1 MRLDRRMEV
10 SRGDADAVMNGRRVK
25 ARVRKRHLTGSFI
38 FRITK
43 RQLRYRVTVNCTHK
57 IAEQ

>member
-1 MRLDRRMEV
+1 MEV
-10 SRGDADAVMNGRRVK
+10 SRGDADAVMNGRRVT
-25 ARVRKRHLTGSFI
+25 AGVHKRHLTGSFI

-43 RQLRYRVTVNCTHK
+43 RQLRYQVTVNCTLK